1 MKVFISHDSRDKER
15 FVDKFVRKLL
25 NNGIDVWYDSWD
37 LKLGDSLT
45 DIFDV
50 IPECDA
56 FISIISKYSVNSNW
70 VKAESD
76 SAFVRKIEN
85 KFKFIPIILMDDDFK
100 IPNYLN
106 HLLQCRIY
114 NLNDYEKEL
123 NKIILDI
130 YDISNKPKLGSR
142 PKYLKQ
148 SKINSLE
155 IPDTIVMQNLG
166 YFFMKNN
173 SFSLNFEKV
182 LDLTKNFDLD
192 EDNIQNSLEFLKDEG
207 YIEYRTF
214 THTKHPYNI
223 KFTYKGA
230 VLYCKYYI
238 EDFDV
243 LLKEFFSLILNE
255 NLGNNKDISKR
266 MKIKIFIIN
275 ALLDCLKSRG
285 YIELYK
291 TTEGDYFIRHI
302 SQKGYRYMKKKMLES
317 ENENDES
324 ANKQFILPNC
334 NKKETNIFKD
344 LCQNCLESS
353 FDDEIDSLTILDIAQ
368 KYFNEEDFNILQ
380 EKIAIPLK
388 SLEKN
393 NYITT
398 SGGLSG
404 MAFTSKSIT
413 SEGFYIY
420 FNNFIENHEKIYC
433 NIISAIVNDKE
444 TLIKHISDKFNIK
457 YSIVEAIVKIFLK
470 KGYILCKNDLT
481 ILDITFEGEYYFQDF
496 LIK

>member
-45 DIFDV
+45 DIFDA

-76 SAFVRKIEN
+76 SAFVKRIED
-85 KFKFIPIILMDDDFK
+85 KFKFIPIILMDDDLK

-130 YDISNKPKLGSR
+130 YDISNKPKLR
-142 PKYLKQ
+142 PKPKYFEE
-148 SKINSLE
+148 SKIDSLE
-155 IPDTIVMQNLG
+155 IADTIVIQNIG
-166 YFFMKNN
+166 DFFMEND
-173 SFSLNFEKV
+173 SFSLNFEKIV
-182 LDLTKNFDLD
+182 DLTKNFDLD
-192 EDNIQNSLEFLKDEG
+192 EDNVQSSLEFLKDEG

-214 THTKHPYNI
+214 THTKQPHNI
-223 KFTYKGA
+223 KFTYKGTIS
-230 VLYCKYYI
+230 YCKHYI
-238 EDFDV
+238 EDFDI
-243 LLKEFFSLILNE
+243 LLNEFFSLILNE
-255 NLGNNKDISKR
+255 NIGNNKDLSKR
-266 MKIKIFIIN
+266 MNTKIFIIN
-275 ALLDCLKSRG
+275 ALFDCLKNNG

-291 TTEGDYFIRHI
+291 TTAGDYIIRHI
-302 SQKGYRYMKKKMLES
+302 SQRGQRYMKKMLES
-317 ENENDES
+317 ENDLYETT
-324 ANKQFILPNC
+324 NKQFILPNC
-334 NKKETNIFKD
+334 NKIETNMFKD
-344 LCQNCLESS
+344 LCKNCLESS
-353 FDDEIDSLTILDIAQ
+353 FDDELDPLTILDITQ
-368 KYFNEEDFNILQ
+368 QYFDEEDFNILQ

-388 SLEKN
+388 NLEKN

-398 SGGLSG
+398 SGGSIG

-413 SEGFYIY
+413 SEGFCIY
-420 FNNFIENHEKIYC
+420 FNHFIENHNEIYC
-433 NIISAIVNDKE
+433 NIISSIVNDKE
-444 TLIKHISDKFNIK
+444 TLIKQISDKLNIK
-457 YSIVEAIVKIFLK
+457 YSIVEAIVKIFWK
-470 KGYILCKNDLT
+470 KGYISCKNDLT
-481 ILDITFEGEYYFQDF
+481 IIDITFEGEYYFQDY
-496 LIK
+496 LIE